1 MIGVDYDLFWTLN
14 PKSLSPFIKAFK
26 LRREYDSALA
36 WELGVYVKLAITSS
50 FNKGSK
56 YPTAPF
62 GSESPNENKVASSA
76 EIKSKF
82 LHHMELLN
90 SRFK

>member
-26 LRREYDSALA
+26 LRREYDSTLA
-36 WELGVYVKLAITSS
+36 WELGAYVKMAITSS

-62 GSESPNENKVASSA
+62 GTKPKDEVTSSE
-76 EIKSKF
+76 EIKTKF
-82 LHHMELLN
+82 MNHMELLN